1 MFQKPPSLEQYD
13 TLGDTAAYARPV
25 DDFGAEELSG
35 TPLEHLV
42 KLRKMLID
50 KRRYLAQD
58 AMVYP
63 VTYLGRAQD
72 ISELQKLLH
81 ALDEAIEHEKELAAA
96 SGT

>member
-1 MFQKPPSLEQYD
+1 MFQKPPSPEQYD

-25 DDFGAEELSG
+25 EDFGAEELTG

-72 ISELQKLLH
+72 IAELQELLH
-81 ALDEAIEHEKELAAA
+81 ALDEAIEHENELA
-96 SGT
+96 SGNGI